1 MGRATRSR
9 LVVTVHAPIGIRVG
23 SWPRPDVRS
32 YAPSVYGQLAEVVSS
47 ERPALPD
54 AIRDGRIVAIGRNLD
69 SARLAGIAE
78 ALLAGG
84 VRAFEITLGS
94 PDALAGIRAIASAY
108 GDELLV
114 GAGTV
119 LDIEAATRALDAG
132 ARFLVMPHTD
142 PSLVTWAAE
151 RGVPAFP
158 GAFTPTEIVQG
169 WRAGACAVKLFPASV
184 AGPAFV
190 REFRGPFPEISLVP
204 TGGVSLET
212 APAYL
217 EAGAVAVGVGS
228 WLMGGGD
235 PQVVRERA
243 GALVKRLSAG

>member
-1 MGRATRSR
+1 
-9 LVVTVHAPIGIRVG
+9 
-23 SWPRPDVRS
+23 
-32 YAPSVYGQLAEVVSS
+32 VYGQFAEVTSPA
-47 ERPALPD
+47 RPALPD
-54 AIRDGRIVAIGRNLD
+54 AILKGRIVAIGRNLVR
-69 SARLAGIAE
+69 SRLEGVAE

-94 PDALAGIRAIASAY
+94 PDALAGIRAVAAKY

-119 LDIEAATRALDAG
+119 LDIEAATQALDAG

-142 PSLVTWAAE
+142 SSLVTWAAE

-169 WRAGACAVKLFPASV
+169 WRAGACAIKLFPASV
-184 AGPAFV
+184 AGPAFI
-190 REFRGPFPEISLVP
+190 REFRGPFPDIPLVP
-204 TGGVSLET
+204 TGGVSADT

-217 EAGAVAVGVGS
+217 AAGAVAVGVGS

-235 PQVVRERA
+235 PEVVRERA
-243 GALVKRLSAG
+243 GDLVKRLSAA

>member
-1 MGRATRSR
+1 
-9 LVVTVHAPIGIRVG
+9 
-23 SWPRPDVRS
+23 
-32 YAPSVYGQLAEVVSS
+32 VYGQFTEVAGLA
-47 ERPALPD
+47 RPTLPD
-54 AIRDGRIVAIGRNLD
+54 AILKGRIVAIGRNLD
-69 SARLAGIAE
+69 PGRLEGVAE

-94 PDALAGIRAIASAY
+94 PDALAGIRAITSKFGA
-108 GDELLV
+108 ELLV

-119 LDIEAATRALDAG
+119 LDMEAATQALDAG

-142 PSLVTWAAE
+142 CSLVTWAAE

-169 WRAGACAVKLFPASV
+169 WRAGACAIKLFPASA
-184 AGPAFV
+184 AGPVFI
-190 REFRGPFPEISLVP
+190 REFRGPFPDIPIVP
-204 TGGVSLET
+204 TGGVTAET

-217 EAGAVAVGVGS
+217 AAGAVAVGVGS

-235 PQVVRERA
+235 PQVVRVRA
-243 GALVKRLSAG
+243 GDLVKRLSAG

>member
-1 MGRATRSR
+1 
-9 LVVTVHAPIGIRVG
+9 
-23 SWPRPDVRS
+23 
-32 YAPSVYGQLAEVVSS
+32 VYGQFADVASPA
-47 ERPALPD
+47 RPALPD
-54 AIRDGRIVAIGRNLD
+54 AIREGRIVAIGRNLE
-69 SARLAGIAE
+69 STRLQSIAE

-94 PDALAGIRAIASAY
+94 PAALAGIRAIASKY
-108 GDELLV
+108 GGDLLV

-119 LDIEAATRALDAG
+119 LDIQAATQALDAG

-142 PSLVTWAAE
+142 CSLVTWAAE

-169 WRAGACAVKLFPASV
+169 WRAGACAIKLFPASV
-184 AGPAFV
+184 AGPAFI
-190 REFRGPFPEISLVP
+190 REFRGPFPDIPLVP
-204 TGGVSLET
+204 TGGVSAET

-217 EAGAVAVGVGS
+217 AAGAIAVGVGS

-235 PQVVRERA
+235 PHVVRERA
-243 GALVKRLSAG
+243 ADLVKRISAG

>member
-1 MGRATRSR
+1 MYGHADVATRP
-9 LVVTVHAPIGIRVG
+9 V
-23 SWPRPDVRS
+23 
-32 YAPSVYGQLAEVVSS
+32 
-47 ERPALPD
+47 RPALPD
-54 AIRDGRIVAIGRNLD
+54 AIRYGRIVAIGRNLD
-69 SARLAGIAE
+69 SARLEGIAE

-94 PDALAGIRAIASAY
+94 PDALAGLRALASRY
-108 GDELLV
+108 GELLV

-119 LDIEAATRALDAG
+119 LDIEAASRALDAG

-142 PSLVTWAAE
+142 SALVRWAAE

-184 AGPAFV
+184 AGPAFI
-190 REFRGPFPEISLVP
+190 REFRGPFPDIPLIP
-204 TGGVSLET
+204 TGGVSAES
-212 APAYL
+212 APSYL

-235 PQVVRERA
+235 PTVVRERA
-243 GALVKRLSAG
+243 SALVKRLNAV

>member
-1 MGRATRSR
+1 M
-9 LVVTVHAPIGIRVG
+9 
-23 SWPRPDVRS
+23 
-32 YAPSVYGQLAEVVSS
+32 YGQFAEVASPA
-47 ERPALPD
+47 RPALPD
-54 AIRDGRIVAIGRNLD
+54 AIREGRIVAIGRNLH
-69 SARLAGIAE
+69 SSRLEGIAE
-78 ALLAGG
+78 ALVAGG

-94 PDALAGIRAIASAY
+94 PDALAGIRAIASTY
-108 GDELLV
+108 GDQLLV

-119 LDIEAATRALDAG
+119 LDVEAARQALDAG

-142 PSLVTWAAE
+142 PTLVTWAAQ

-184 AGPAFV
+184 AGPAFI
-190 REFRGPFPEISLVP
+190 REFRGPFPDIPLVP
-204 TGGVSLET
+204 TGGVSAET

-217 EAGAVAVGVGS
+217 EAGAAAVGVGS

-235 PQVVRERA
+235 PEVVRERA
-243 GALVKRLSAG
+243 GALVKRLFAA